1 MASNKLAVSCI
12 LEIPNETASDANPLM
27 SARILW
33 APSIDSIGA
42 LTSLKKASNGS
53 VIKPRLGIS
62 LMYLFASLAN
72 KGIKIRKNNRIK
84 VIAIMNVITM
94 LILFGTP
101 ILDRYTWRGLNRNAK
116 TMLVNIGDA
125 RSPKTHNEK
134 KPKARTDA
142 KNINCWF
149 LSRLFNLI
157 IFWILLKK
165 PYQII
170 IVNSYE

>member
-27 SARILW
+27 SARMLW

-84 VIAIMNVITM
+84 VI
-94 LILFGTP
+94 
-101 ILDRYTWRGLNRNAK
+101 DYERYNNAYSLWHSNFRQIYMK
-116 TMLVNIGDA
+116 
-125 RSPKTHNEK
+125 RSK
-134 KPKARTDA
+134 
-142 KNINCWF
+142 
-149 LSRLFNLI
+149 
-157 IFWILLKK
+157 
-165 PYQII
+165 
-170 IVNSYE
+170 